1 MSPWLVS
8 ALAWGR
14 SKLGVPCTLS
24 SSEGSAG
31 LFVVVVVMFVV
42 VFCFIF
48 FGDVVLVKLNPD
60 RIPLPTALISR
71 SDCTVRE
78 ARAQLHP

>member
-24 SSEGSAG
+24 SSEGSG
-31 LFVVVVVMFVV
+31 LFVV
-42 VFCFIF
+42 VFCFSF

-60 RIPLPTALISR
+60 KIPLPTALISR

>member
-31 LFVVVVVMFVV
+31 LFVVV
-42 VFCFIF
+42 FCFIF

-60 RIPLPTALISR
+60 KIPLPTALISR